1 MDAGKGSYR
10 KMQVLVVGANGQ
22 VGRQL
27 VIQLRQRGDVP
38 LAGLSPVEDGE
49 DWEDLGVTVR
59 RIDLLWKPEHLAS
72 AMLGVDAVI
81 FAAGSG
87 GRTKDDM
94 TLLIDLD
101 GAVKTMQAA
110 EIAGVSR
117 FLMISMLFAEDRN
130 RWADPLKP
138 LYVAKFYADHWLTH
152 QTHLAYTIVEPG
164 ALSFHAP
171 TGRFQSDPLAV
182 GSISRADVAAFL
194 VAALHDDRTIGKT
207 VPLLSGTLSLPELL
221 DQL

>member
-1 MDAGKGSYR
+1 MMR
-10 KMQVLVVGANGQ
+10 VFVVGANGQ
-22 VGRQL
+22 TGRKIVTQL
-27 VIQLRQRGDVP
+27 KVRGDEP
-38 LAGLSPVEDGE
+38 IAGLRLDEDGE
-49 DWEDLGVTVR
+49 DWEDQGITVR
-59 RIDLLWKPEHLAS
+59 RLDLLRKPEKIARALMGS
-72 AMLGVDAVI
+72 DAII

-138 LYVAKFYADHWLTH
+138 LYAAKFYADNWLVH
-152 QTHLAYTIVEPG
+152 QTTLDYTIVQPG
-164 ALSFHAP
+164 ALSFHP
-171 TGRFQSDPLAV
+171 GTGKVKSDPLAV
-182 GSISRADVAAFL
+182 GSIPRADLASFL
-194 VAALHDDRTIGKT
+194 VAALHAPQAIGKT
-207 VPLLSGTLSLPELL
+207 IPLLQGDTPIATVLQ
-221 DQL
+221 QL